1 MRRLLPILLL
11 TGISVLVGCSSKGK
25 QEENAG
31 RYSMKHD
38 RYPDRP
44 VDVSAVPDAVPRY
57 EPKSRGGNKSPYRV
71 LGQSYYVLDSA
82 KGYRERGTASW
93 YGEKFHGHLTS
104 NGETYD
110 MYKMSAAH
118 KSLPLPTFARVTNLD
133 NGRQVIVRVNDRGP
147 FHDDRLIDLSYAA
160 ASRLEMLGKGTA
172 RVEVEAID
180 PSAWG
185 SATVLASAQTGNT
198 TTGSATA
205 ANADATGRFLQVG
218 AYSSNGAAQ
227 RVQSELQAT
236 SDGVPVLVRAVE
248 RGGSQLYR
256 VLIGPLQGSA
266 EDLIARVQSAGH
278 PAPIL
283 VDYP

>member
-1 MRRLLPILLL
+1 MRHWFKILLL
-11 TGISVLVGCSSKGK
+11 TGLSVLAGCSSTGK

-44 VDVSAVPDAVPRY
+44 VDVSSVPDAVPRH

-71 LGQSYYVLDSA
+71 LGRSYHVLDSA
-82 KGYRERGTASW
+82 SGYRERGTASW
-93 YGEKFHGHLTS
+93 YGAKFHGHLTS

-110 MYKMSAAH
+110 MYRMSAAH

-160 ASRLEMLGKGTA
+160 AARLKMLGKGTA

-180 PSAWG
+180 PAGWG
-185 SATVLASAQTGNT
+185 SQTVLASAATVKAAA
-198 TTGSATA
+198 ATA
-205 ANADATGRFLQVG
+205 EADVVPGRFLQVG
-218 AYSSNGAAQ
+218 AFSNNGAA
-227 RVQSELQAT
+227 EKLQMQLVALAQ
-236 SDGVPVLVRAVE
+236 GAPVVVRAVE
-248 RGGSQLYR
+248 RGGRPLYR
-256 VLIGPLQGSA
+256 VLIGPLEGSGA
-266 EDLIARVQSAGH
+266 ELIGRVQAAGH